1 MDASDLIK
9 TLHNPLAGGVHIR
22 PHMGVKALSR
32 FIKQSIS
39 RRQIPPSQFAFE
51 ATNQTVVGEA
61 GCNAYRLVKKCVF
74 VGGDACSLAQSTHRV
89 VDQPSFWG
97 LISLRFEQ
105 RISNG
110 GVAARF
116 GVKRRQ
122 FPILV
127 SNADVSIAE
136 YCRSKPPKAFR
147 WLPFL
152 SRGHG
157 SVGGRVFPS
166 AKHSRVQPRA
176 HGRAARLVFLGF
188 FGVHGTRLPW
198 GPRGLQQLS
207 GHIACCLSST
217 VPDWDREYNCGLRR
231 RRPGITG

>member
-1 MDASDLIK
+1 MDDLFKGRQFDREIIILCVRWYLRFK
-9 TLHNPLAGGVHIR
+9 
-22 PHMGVKALSR
+22 LSFR
-32 FIKQSIS
+32 DLVEMMAERGIS
-39 RRQIPPSQFAFE
+39 LGSHHDH
-51 ATNQTVVGEA
+51 
-61 GCNAYRLVKKCVF
+61 RLVKKCVF
-74 VGGDACSLAQSTHRV
+74 VGGDACSLAQSTHKV

-105 RISNG
+105 RISNA

-217 VPDWDREYNCGLRR
+217 VPDWDREYNQGNCISKEREEFDEIILI
-231 RRPGITG
+231 PGGFFEFSA

>member
-1 MDASDLIK
+1 
-9 TLHNPLAGGVHIR
+9 
-22 PHMGVKALSR
+22 
-32 FIKQSIS
+32 
-39 RRQIPPSQFAFE
+39 
-51 ATNQTVVGEA
+51 
-61 GCNAYRLVKKCVF
+61 VKKCVF
-74 VGGDACSLAQSTHRV
+74 VGGDACSLAQSTPRV

-105 RISNG
+105 RISSA

-127 SNADVSIAE
+127 SNADVSIAG

-157 SVGGRVFPS
+157 SVGGRAFPS

-188 FGVHGTRLPW
+188 FGVHGTRLQS
-198 GPRGLQQLS
+198 GPRGLQRLS
-207 GHIACCLSST
+207 AHIACCLSST
-217 VPDWDREYNCGLRR
+217 VPDWDREYNPSGL
-231 RRPGITG
+231 PGNALWFDPVA